1 MIPSSDSTHSG
12 EFASDVPRPPRWR
25 LFGLQGQLIFPYAF
39 LTLGLAL
46 IGFYVVTQLV
56 AAQWEERFRNQLDEA
71 SRMAADGIVLIERD
85 HLEDLRL
92 IVSVPSLSADLLQRD
107 SQRLSE
113 TLCPLVL
120 NGHVE
125 ILTALDVTGHEI
137 LTLTP
142 DAAEPLCLTSSTAL
156 DFSTLP
162 LVRGVLADI
171 PDAQGDKFAA
181 FLSTAIGPALFTSA
195 PVRAADG
202 HLSGVLLVG
211 SRLEALLARIK
222 SQTLADV
229 VALDGG
235 GQRLASTIPEPQ
247 EGYAVLELSA
257 AEAAQVLPSLSRTLT
272 LNGRTFQAVYAPLV
286 IRRQTA
292 GVLGVLLSNTY
303 VVTTQ
308 ITSRNSFVGLFLV
321 GTLGVI
327 LVGYTLSQSII
338 RPIVRL
344 RDMAQTV
351 AAGNLN
357 ERAGLRRPD
366 EIGDLVTAFDT
377 MTDRLRERTDE
388 TERLYAEARYRNIEL
403 AESNARLQSAQ
414 QQLIQSEKLAAIGQ
428 LTAGIVHDVKNPLTV
443 ILGLSELLRDSP
455 ELKRQ
460 AAAELELI
468 YNSAQRANR
477 IVSELLTFARQSTP
491 EMQRQDWRATIE
503 AAVRLNT
510 YLAREAHVKI
520 ELDLPPQAVELVYD
534 AQQIEQVLVNL
545 IHNAIQAMPHG
556 GLLAL
561 RLRPEHGGAT
571 LTVTDS
577 GVGIPP
583 ENLSRVF
590 DPFFTTKPAGEG
602 TGLGLSVS
610 HGIVARHHGHIA
622 ADSEMGRGTTFTV
635 WLPTEQPAP

>member
-1 MIPSSDSTHSG
+1 MTSFSDPTHS
-12 EFASDVPRPPRWR
+12 ASPASESPRWR
-25 LFGLQGQLIFPYAF
+25 WFGLQGQLIFPYAF

-56 AAQWEERFRNQLDEA
+56 AAQWDERFRNQLDEA
-71 SRMAADGIVLIERD
+71 SRMAADGLVRNERE

-92 IVSVPSLSADLLQRD
+92 MVSVPSLAADLLQRD
-107 SQRLSE
+107 PQRLSE

-120 NGHVE
+120 NGHME
-125 ILTALDVTGHEI
+125 MLTAIDATGREVV
-137 LTLTP
+137 TLTP
-142 DAAEPLCLTSSTAL
+142 RETESACVVSATAL
-156 DFSTLP
+156 DFSNLP
-162 LVRGVLADI
+162 LVRNILTDI
-171 PDAQGDKFAA
+171 PDGQDDKFAA
-181 FLSTAIGPALFTSA
+181 FLPTAAGPALFTSA
-195 PVRAADG
+195 PVREVDG
-202 HLSGVLLVG
+202 HLAGVLLVG
-211 SRLEALLARIK
+211 SRLETLLARIK

-229 VALDGG
+229 VALDANGR
-235 GQRLASTIPEPQ
+235 RLASTIPEPQ

-257 AEAAQVLPSLSRTLT
+257 TELAQLLPSLPRILT
-272 LNGRTFQAVYAPLV
+272 LNGRTFQGIYAPLI
-286 IRRQTA
+286 IRRETA
-292 GVLGVLLSNTY
+292 GVLGVLLSNNY

-308 ITSRNSFVGLFLV
+308 ITSRNSFVGLFLI

-327 LVGYTLSQSII
+327 LVGYILSQSII

-377 MTDRLRERTDE
+377 MTERLRERTDE
-388 TERLYAEARYRNIEL
+388 TERLYAEARHRNIEL
-403 AESNARLQSAQ
+403 ADSNARLQSAQ

-443 ILGLSELLRDSP
+443 ILGLSELLRDNP
-455 ELKRQ
+455 ELKQQ

-520 ELDLPPQAVELVYD
+520 DMELPRHAVELVYD

-545 IHNAIQAMPHG
+545 MHNAIQAMPNG
-556 GLLAL
+556 GTLTL

-571 LTVTDS
+571 LMVTDT

-610 HGIVARHHGHIA
+610 HGIVARHHGHIT
-622 ADSEMGRGTTFTV
+622 ADSEVGRGATFTL
-635 WLPTEQPAP
+635 WLPSEQPTT